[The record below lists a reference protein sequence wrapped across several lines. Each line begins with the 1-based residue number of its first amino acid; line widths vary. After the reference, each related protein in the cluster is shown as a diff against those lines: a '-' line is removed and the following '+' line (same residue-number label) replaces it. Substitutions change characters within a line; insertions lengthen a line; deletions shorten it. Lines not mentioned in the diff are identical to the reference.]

1 MTEKRYHVVFSGE
14 IAEGQSADPVKQRMA
29 ALFKTSVKAIEPLF
43 SEKRS
48 VIKKNVDA
56 ATAQKY
62 AAALKRAGAIC
73 RIVSAQPPSPAGPP
87 SPPAAAQPHLTD
99 EEKPRQEGPRVITI
113 PMLNKSEPDYAPR
126 VIPNISGMS
135 TGLKFSGEEDSE
147 IPFSQVYAITVYN
160 QNDGGDGVNKLM
172 MFIRSMKQPF
182 VCEAP
187 NIRYADF
194 SLNENANPTAA
205 FRGFLYFLCRK
216 NPALFIDES
225 TFDFL
230 SGSPPPKLNDAG
242 SLKLSTGLGKL
253 IESGQIASQT

>member
-1 MTEKRYHVVFSGE
+1 MAEKRYHVVFSGE
-14 IAEGQSADPVKQRMA
+14 IVEGQSADPVKQRVA
-29 ALFKTSVKAIEPLF
+29 ALFKTSARAIEPLF
-43 SEKRS
+43 ANKRS

-73 RIVSAQPPSPAGPP
+73 RIVSAQPPPPAG
-87 SPPAAAQPHLTD
+87 SSSTPAAAQSHLTD

-113 PMLNKSEPDYAPR
+113 PMLNKSEPDYAPQ
-126 VIPNISGMS
+126 VIPKISGTS
-135 TGLKFSGEEDSE
+135 SGLKFSGDEGSE
-147 IPFSQVYAITVYN
+147 IPFNSVFAITVYN
-160 QNDGGDGVNKLM
+160 QNDAGDDVDKLM
-172 MFIRSMKQPF
+172 MFIRSKKHPF

-194 SLNENANPTAA
+194 SLNENASPTAS

-230 SGSPPPKLNDAG
+230 SGSPPQKLNDAG
-242 SLKLSTGLGKL
+242 ALKLSTGLGKL

>member
-14 IAEGQSADPVKQRMA
+14 IAEGQSAELVKQRMA
-29 ALFKTSVKAIEPLF
+29 ALFKTSAEAIEPLF
-43 SEKRS
+43 AKKKS

-62 AAALKRAGAIC
+62 AAALKQTGAVC
-73 RIVSAQPPSPAGPP
+73 RIVSAQPPPSSGPSATP
-87 SPPAAAQPHLTD
+87 QAAQPHPAD

-113 PMLNKSEPDYAPR
+113 PMLNKKEADYAPR
-126 VIPNISGMS
+126 VIPKISGTS
-135 TGLKFSGEEDSE
+135 TGLRFAGEEDAE
-147 IPFSQVYAITVYN
+147 IPFNRVFAIAVYN
-160 QNDGGDGVNKLM
+160 QNDDAVDVNKLM
-172 MFIRSMKQPF
+172 MFIHSVKQPF
-182 VCEAP
+182 VCEAS
-187 NIRYADF
+187 NIRYTDF
-194 SLNENANPTAA
+194 SLNENASPTAA

-230 SGSPPPKLNDAG
+230 SGSPPQKLSEAG
-242 SLKLSTGLGKL
+242 SMKLSTGLGKL